1 MSAKPKNDTFFC
13 TQCAGCCHKKNL
25 RQYNLEHWGL
35 TIGEDGY
42 CSNLKD
48 NLCTIYEDRP
58 LICRV
63 GEIYDRVDELRDI
76 EPQLVTLID
85 KVKSVCPD
93 NPKLEYFKVAN
104 MGCNYLIRRLHLG
117 DQYFI
122 NVDEAYME
130 VDKNPEMIDKPKD
143 ETKKEDR
150 IDKKKSKREYRIER
164 IKAITAKALA
174 VAKKRKWLV
183 FLIGIG
189 IAAYF
194 VISSGS
200 FSGVFNT
207 IKGLFGK

>member
-1 MSAKPKNDTFFC
+1 MSAEPKNDEFFC

-25 RQYNLEHWGL
+25 RQYNLEHWNL

-42 CSNLKD
+42 CSHLK
-48 NLCTIYEDRP
+48 NKLCTIYEDRP

-63 GEIYDRVDELRDI
+63 GELYDRADEIRNI
-76 EPQLVTLID
+76 EPQLVALID
-85 KVKSVCPD
+85 KVKSVVPD

-104 MGCNYLIRRLHLG
+104 MGCNYLIKRLYLG
-117 DQYFI
+117 DEYFI
-122 NVDEAYME
+122 NVNE
-130 VDKNPEMIDKPKD
+130 VYTEVNTKPEMIDKPKN

-207 IKGLFGK
+207 IKGLLGK

>member
-1 MSAKPKNDTFFC
+1 MSTEIKNDEFFC

-25 RQYNLEHWGL
+25 RQYNLEHWNI

-42 CSNLKD
+42 CSHLKD
-48 NLCTIYEDRP
+48 KVCTIYEDRP

-63 GEIYDRVDELRDI
+63 GELYDRVDEIRDI
-76 EPQLVTLID
+76 EPQLVALID
-85 KVKSVCPD
+85 KVKSMVPD

-104 MGCNYLIRRLHLG
+104 MGCNYLIKRLHLG
-117 DQYFI
+117 SAYFI
-122 NVDEAYME
+122 NVDKVYTE
-130 VDKNPEMIDKPKD
+130 VDKKPAMLDKPKR

-150 IDKKKSKREYRIER
+150 IDKKKSKRDYRIEK
-164 IKAITAKALA
+164 IKAVTAKALA

-194 VISSGS
+194 VMSSGN
-200 FSGVFNT
+200 FSGVLET
-207 IKGLFGK
+207 IKGLFGS